1 MFGFLSRNKQEEVR
15 KIFQNRMNRS
25 FLRQFRYGKRLEPR
39 GAFCEVVWVIPYD
52 VEDEQP
58 DYAAVSAAVTKDI
71 SPEGLS
77 LVCDT
82 PLEHKRVVIGLERA
96 NEMTYVVCDNCH
108 TTPLGYG
115 YFQIGLHPTEEI
127 RISRLDEQQM
137 RAMLDSGSTKPE
149 SNWMAETTAAEPTAH

>member
-52 VEDEQP
+52 ADAERPEYESVV
-58 DYAAVSAAVTKDI
+58 AAITKDI

-77 LVCDT
+77 LVCES
-82 PLEHKRVVIGLERA
+82 PLNYDRVVIGMERA
-96 NEMTYVVCDNCH
+96 NEMTYVLCDNCH
-108 TTPLGYG
+108 ATSLGYG
-115 YFQIGLHPTEEI
+115 YFQIGLHPTEEVQI
-127 RISRLDEQQM
+127 PKLDEQRM
-137 RAMLDSGSTKPE
+137 RAMLDSGYQQPE
-149 SNWMAETTAAEPTAH
+149 SLLQPASGVH

>member
-52 VEDEQP
+52 VEEEHLEIES
-58 DYAAVSAAVTKDI
+58 VIAAVTKDI

-77 LVCDT
+77 LVCDA
-82 PLEHKRVVIGLERA
+82 PLEHKRVVVGLERS
-96 NEMTYVVCDNCH
+96 NEMTYVMCDKCH
-108 TTPLGYG
+108 ATSLGYG

-127 RISRLDEQQM
+127 RIPKIEEQQM
-137 RAMLDSGSTKPE
+137 RAMLDARH
-149 SNWMAETTAAEPTAH
+149 SNPASVLEPAATVH